1 MNRTTTE
8 ELLEALKKR
17 FPKAWFK
24 DGNDFGPGYN
34 TSIWTGEGSYIG
46 AERMFHYYANG
57 KYEFGV
63 HITLRKF
70 VEKRGYYVECY
81 DPGTYFIF
89 PQ

>member
-1 MNRTTTE
+1 MQSS
-8 ELLEALKKR
+8 KR
-17 FPKAWFK
+17 
-24 DGNDFGPGYN
+24 
-34 TSIWTGEGSYIG
+34 EGSEIG
-46 AERMFHYYANG
+46 AERMFDYYAGG

-70 VEKRGYYVECY
+70 VEKHGYYVECY